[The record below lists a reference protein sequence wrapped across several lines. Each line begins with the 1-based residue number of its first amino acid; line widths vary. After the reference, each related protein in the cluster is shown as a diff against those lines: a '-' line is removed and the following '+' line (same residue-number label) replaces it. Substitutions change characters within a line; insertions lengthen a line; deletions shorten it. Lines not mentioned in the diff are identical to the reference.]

1 MALTDNLVAQFV
13 KITNDN
19 NQKTPQTTAYGKV
32 VVIGNQTYVRLD
44 GSDIL
49 TPVTTTVEVKNE
61 DRVAVSIENHTAV
74 ITGNVTDPSAS
85 SENVAGFFSEVIK
98 ENNRIAAQVGAID
111 GSLTQLELLH
121 NQMSVQVENSA
132 GEISRLTQ
140 TANEF
145 DISLRSKV
153 DDDSIIASINASTE
167 GIKINANKV
176 NITGVVTFNDLKNEG
191 STVINGSNVTGGTIT
206 GALLQTATLTETSGV
221 SIGTDSV
228 KIGCAGFFFDSSRF
242 ALQCKKNVAF
252 SSMGSI
258 TIMAGLNAD
267 GTTSDQGMVYIPGST
282 LQVQRLTVVGNASV
296 QGGLAV
302 SGALS
307 SSSISVTNSVAATNG
322 FTSSSG
328 GVYVSGSITTTGGG
342 INAQYGNITSG
353 ETVQGKNI
361 KATNNVNCVGLGVSG
376 DMSVSNNAYIK
387 YLYVNGTWVSS
398 DAKLKTDIRY
408 LGVDDQTIGE
418 SGLMAPNTNITTG
431 DMHTFVETLPL
442 TSYRL
447 KSEVDEG
454 VDRTYYSFIA
464 QDLLYTKVGSEL
476 IDVFDDEGNMIK
488 DGVYDN
494 QTLKYSESKLIMFV
508 CGALQEEIK
517 QRKALERKLDAITN
531 EILD

>member
-19 NQKTPQTTAYGKV
+19 NQKTPQTTAYGKA
-32 VVIGNQTYVRLD
+32 VVIGNQTYVCLD

-74 ITGNVTDPSAS
+74 ITGNVTDPSAG

-98 ENNRIAAQVGAID
+98 ENNRIAARVGAID

-121 NQMSVQVENSA
+121 NQITAKVENMQGDMSTV
-132 GEISRLTQ
+132 EQ
-140 TANEF
+140 
-145 DISLRSKV
+145 SL
-153 DDDSIIASINASTE
+153 DSIKASVRDANGNIAELELRVDLFEVTVDNINLNGFVTFTHLETPGSTTIS
-167 GIKINANKV
+167 GS
-176 NITGVVTFNDLKNEG
+176 NITSGQ
-191 STVINGSNVTGGTIT
+191 IT
-206 GALLQTATLTETSGV
+206 GATLRTATLTDTTGV
-221 SIGTDSV
+221 AIEANSV
-228 KIGCAGFFFDSSRF
+228 KIGSAGLFFNSNRFDI
-242 ALQCKKNVAF
+242 QCKKNIAIG
-252 SSMGSI
+252 SMGDI
-258 TIMAGLNAD
+258 TIMAGLEQSGTASGD
-267 GTTSDQGMVYIPGST
+267 GIVNIPDAT
-282 LQVQRLTVVGNASV
+282 LKAQKLIVVGNTSL
-296 QGGLAV
+296 QGTCAV
-302 SGALS
+302 SGAISGSSLS
-307 SSSISVTNSVAATNG
+307 VVNSVTATNG
-322 FTSSSG
+322 FNSTNG
-328 GVYVSGSITTTGGG
+328 GVYVSGAITTTGGS
-342 INAQYGNITSG
+342 INATSG
-353 ETVQGKNI
+353 TITGKNL
-361 KATNNVNCVGLGVSG
+361 KASANVNCVGLGVSG

-408 LGVDDQTIGE
+408 LGVDDQTIGN